1 MSTIKILF
9 FAADPL
15 SAPAYG
21 NAPRLMLD
29 EDVRRIREKVRAA
42 EHRDSLDF
50 DFRLAARTD
59 DLVQALTEVCPQ
71 VVHFSGHGGTEG
83 LVLVSADGR
92 HPRKVDA
99 EGLAELFRAFRG
111 DIRLVV
117 LNACLSLPQAR
128 GIADVVGCAIGTRAS
143 IPDEA
148 AIAFGSS
155 FYRAIASGSSVQAAF
170 DRANAAMGLEHPEA
184 RGCTELVVREDVDAS
199 ALFLSAA
206 SPRPEA
212 APFSEDR
219 REGHSPPPV
228 AARARAR
235 ALRWAALAAPVLTLS
250 GGAAVAA
257 AWREPQPIQRL
268 VPEAAGPVRAD
279 SAVTGTA
286 SRRVGGTPDHAGVR
300 ATPADPAPGAVPLEI
315 ERVNPAATS
324 PGSAEPSGA
333 DEALAAGR
341 NLFEA
346 GNHAA
351 AFPLF
356 ERAARAGHP
365 EAMAFLG
372 IAYLQGHG
380 TARNTDLALLWLR
393 RARDERNPRGMNALG
408 VAYEQG
414 AGVDRSYRWAMHWYR
429 AAAAES
435 YAPAMVNIADM
446 HRQGLGRTVNHDS
459 ALAWYRRAVDAGSLE
474 AMVDAGMMYDEGL
487 AGQRDTAEALRL
499 YRTAAENGS
508 ARGMVAMGR
517 ACEKG
522 ELVPRDYG
530 QAMNWYLKA
539 ADAGSADAMNNLGV
553 LYQNGLGVARSRTQ
567 AIGWFR
573 RAAAAG
579 STVAHVNLGALRAN

>member
-1 MSTIKILF
+1 MTRIKILF

-21 NAPRLMLD
+21 ADRLMLD
-29 EDVRRIREKVRAA
+29 EDVRRIREKVRSA
-42 EHRDSLDF
+42 EYRDSLDF

-71 VVHFSGHGGTEG
+71 VVHFSGHGGKEG

-92 HPRKVDA
+92 HPRRVDA
-99 EGLAELFRAFRG
+99 EGLAQLFTAFRG

-128 GIADVVGCAIGTRAS
+128 AIANVVGCAIGTRES

-184 RGCTELVVREDVDAS
+184 RGCTELVVRDDVDPAQ
-199 ALFLSAA
+199 LFLIAGP
-206 SPRPEA
+206 PRPEP
-212 APFSEDR
+212 APLPQDR
-219 REGHSPPPV
+219 REGPPPV
-228 AARARAR
+228 AAAGRAR
-235 ALRWAALAAPVLTLS
+235 ALLWAAFAAPVLALS
-250 GGAAVAA
+250 GGAGIAA

-268 VPEAAGPVRAD
+268 VPEAAGQVRAD
-279 SAVTGTA
+279 SAVTGTV
-286 SRRVGGTPDHAGVR
+286 SRRAGGAP
-300 ATPADPAPGAVPLEI
+300 DPAPSAVAQKI
-315 ERVNPAATS
+315 ARANPAATS
-324 PGSAEPSGA
+324 PGSAEPSSA

-341 NLFEA
+341 NLFEV

-356 ERAARAGHP
+356 ERAAQAGHP

-372 IAYLQGHG
+372 IAHLQGQG
-380 TARNTDLALLWLR
+380 TARNTDLALVWLR
-393 RARDERNPRGMNALG
+393 RARDKRNPRGMNALG

-414 AGVDRSYRWAMHWYR
+414 AGVGRSYRWAMHWYQ
-429 AAAAES
+429 AAAARS

-459 ALAWYRRAVDAGSLE
+459 ALVWYRRAVEAGSLE

-487 AGQRDTAEALRL
+487 TGQRDMAEALRL
-499 YRTAAENGS
+499 YRTAADNGS

-530 QAMNWYLKA
+530 QAMNWYRKA
-539 ADAGSADAMNNLGV
+539 AAAGSADAMNNLGV
-553 LYQNGLGVARSRTQ
+553 LYQNGLGVARSRPQ
-567 AIGWFR
+567 AIEWFR

-579 STVAHVNLGALRAN
+579 STVAQGNLAALRAN

>member
-1 MSTIKILF
+1 MDRIKILF

-15 SAPAYG
+15 SAPSYG

-29 EDVRRIREKVRAA
+29 DDVRRIREKVRSA
-42 EHRDSLDF
+42 EYRDSLDF

-71 VVHFSGHGGTEG
+71 VVHFSGHGGKQG

-92 HPRKVDA
+92 HPRRVDA

-117 LNACLSLPQAR
+117 LNACLSIPQAR
-128 GIADVVGCAIGTRAS
+128 AIADVVGCAIGTRES
-143 IPDEA
+143 IPDDA

-184 RGCTELVVREDVDAS
+184 RGCTELVVREDVDA
-199 ALFLSAA
+199 AQLFLIAVP
-206 SPRPEA
+206 PRPEP
-212 APFSEDR
+212 APFPEDR
-219 REGHSPPPV
+219 REGDSPPPV
-228 AARARAR
+228 AAAGRAR
-235 ALRWAALAAPVLTLS
+235 ALLWAALAAPVLALS
-250 GGAAVAA
+250 GGAGIAA

-268 VPEAAGPVRAD
+268 VPEAAGQVRAD
-279 SAVTGTA
+279 PAVTGA
-286 SRRVGGTPDHAGVR
+286 VSRRVGGP
-300 ATPADPAPGAVPLEI
+300 PDPAPSAVAQEV
-315 ERVNPAATS
+315 ERANPAATS
-324 PGSAEPSGA
+324 PGSAEPSSA

-341 NLFEA
+341 NLFEV

-356 ERAARAGHP
+356 GRAAQAGHP

-372 IAYLQGHG
+372 MAYLQGQG
-380 TARNTDLALLWLR
+380 TARNTDLALVWLR
-393 RARDERNPRGMNALG
+393 RARDKRNPRGMNALG

-414 AGVDRSYRWAMHWYR
+414 AGVDRSYRWAMHWYQ
-429 AAAAES
+429 AAAAKS
-435 YAPAMVNIADM
+435 YAPAMLNIADM
-446 HRQGLGRTVNHDS
+446 HRQGLGRAVNHDS
-459 ALAWYRRAVDAGSLE
+459 ALVWYRRAIDAGSLE
-474 AMVDAGMMYDEGL
+474 AMVDAGMMYDEVL
-487 AGQRDTAEALRL
+487 TGQRDTAEALRL

-522 ELVPRDYG
+522 ELVRRDYG
-530 QAMNWYLKA
+530 QAMNWYRKA
-539 ADAGSADAMNNLGV
+539 AVAGSADAMNNLGV

-567 AIGWFR
+567 AIDWFR

-579 STVAHVNLGALRAN
+579 STVAQGNLAALRAN